1 MLAGFTT
8 VPLLQQQN
16 NDRKK
21 KNKKKSQ
28 QTTRGQQ
35 EQASQDM
42 LTSRRLWPLRH
53 FQRFV
58 WLKRFSLETSDCP
71 QIRQA

>member
-8 VPLLQQQN
+8 VPSLQQQN
-16 NDRKK
+16 NDRERE
-21 KNKKKSQ
+21 SQ

-42 LTSRRLWPLRH
+42 LMSRRLWPLRH
-53 FQRFV
+53 FQSFV
-58 WLKRFSLETSDCP
+58 WLKRLSSETSDCP